1 MECLVMLNGVPE
13 SGRSAELA
21 SDTGTPRCVASRV
34 SAQPLTA
41 IASVRTDARVTSTRF
56 TALLEIGGG
65 RRGWGA
71 PQGAGSISFFN
82 KGVKPLRSPRPPGGA
97 RGRHPLPGPA
107 SRVLVLLD

>member
-1 MECLVMLNGVPE
+1 MECLVMLKGVPE
-13 SGRSAELA
+13 SGRSDELA

-65 RRGWGA
+65 GAARVGPHARVANVLCIRGCTPHRTAPPRR
-71 PQGAGSISFFN
+71 
-82 KGVKPLRSPRPPGGA
+82 
-97 RGRHPLPGPA
+97 A
-107 SRVLVLLD
+107 SRPAP